1 MSNKNEISGKRK
13 LWEIINPLIF
23 IMVCII
29 IGGMIASSAAMM
41 IASAMNKAIYE
52 IYDIYF
58 RASLIAELAAF
69 AAVIIIKRKSIIYD
83 KFKYEHKPNC
93 WPVYKIIFGIIA
105 GVAYSMII
113 NFLIAISG
121 LQQLFPAY
129 NNSASMQFSGQ
140 PIVLLIITVVI
151 LGPIA
156 EEIIFRW
163 MIFGRIR
170 YYFGSKWA
178 ILFSSLMFGLYHM
191 NMVQFVFA
199 TLLGFGFSY
208 LYDKS
213 GNIYITII
221 AHMIINMIGIIG
233 YF

>member
-1 MSNKNEISGKRK
+1 MGNKSEVSAGKK
-13 LWEIINPLIF
+13 LWEVINPFIF
-23 IMVCII
+23 IMIC
-29 IGGMIASSAAMM
+29 MISGTMVGAISAMM
-41 IASAMNKAIYE
+41 IASSMNKT
-52 IYDIYF
+52 IYDIYDIYVK
-58 RASLIAELAAF
+58 ASLIAEMAAF
-69 AAVIIIKRKSIIYD
+69 AVVIIAKRKSVIYD

-93 WPVYKIIFGIIA
+93 WPVYRIILGIA
-105 GVAYSMII
+105 AAVAYSMLI
-113 NFLIAISG
+113 NYLIALSG
-121 LQQLFPAY
+121 LHQLFPAY
-129 NNSASMQFSGQ
+129 DNSAAMQFSGQ
-140 PIVLLIITVVI
+140 PIILLILTVVI

-178 ILFSSLMFGLYHM
+178 ILLSGLMFGIYHM
-191 NMVQFVFA
+191 NMIQFVFA
-199 TLLGFGFSY
+199 TFLGIGFAY